1 MAIVVLAVA
10 SILCALLFLYPY
22 LLYPLLLGL
31 APRQPVHPA
40 PVDLRPSLLFCAHNE
55 AESLPAK
62 LDNLRQ
68 LKVGHPGLEVL
79 AYDDGSSDGTFE
91 LLSGASDLLT
101 LVRGPG
107 RTGKAA
113 GMKRLAAMASG
124 DVLVFTD
131 ANVLLAPDAIAKLLP
146 YYGDPSVGGLC
157 GQLRYLDEDGASATA
172 QVGSAYWRLDERLR
186 SLESATGNV
195 MGADG
200 SIFSVRRDLYPTFP
214 DSVLDDLTV
223 SMSVLFQGKR
233 LIKAADVVAF
243 ERSVSDRREE
253 LRRKMRIG
261 ARAYH
266 THLYLRD
273 QLRRM
278 SWLDRFKYFSR
289 KQLRWF
295 GGIFLA
301 LALLFALAALSLA
314 SAPAALLA
322 LLVAAAAAGASRL
335 SSGGALARAWQIVEA
350 IFATLAGVLQGM
362 RGKTATT
369 WAPAK
374 SR

>member
-1 MAIVVLAVA
+1 VAIGILAVA
-10 SILCALLFLYPY
+10 SALCALLFLYPY
-22 LLYPLLLGL
+22 LLYPLVLGL
-31 APRQPVHPA
+31 APRKPVRPA
-40 PVDLRPSLLFCAHNE
+40 PVHLRPSLLFCAYNE
-55 AESLPAK
+55 AGSLAAK
-62 LDNLRQ
+62 LENLRQ
-68 LKVGHPGLEVL
+68 LKAKHSDLEVL

-91 LLSGASDLLT
+91 LLSSAPDLLT

-113 GMKRLAAMASG
+113 GMKRLAAIARG

-131 ANVLLAPDAIAKLLP
+131 ANVVLSPDAIANLLP
-146 YYGDPSVGGLC
+146 YYGDPAVGGVC
-157 GQLRYLDEDGASATA
+157 GSLRYVDDGTSATA
-172 QVGSAYWRLDERLR
+172 EVGSAYWRLDERLR
-186 SLESATGNV
+186 TLESETGNV

-200 SIFSVRRDLYPTFP
+200 SIFSIRRTLYPTFP

-223 SMSVLFQGKR
+223 SMSVIFQGGR

-243 ERSVSDRREE
+243 ERSVSDRGEE

-266 THLYLRD
+266 THLYLRE

-278 SWLDRFKYFSR
+278 SLLDRFKYMSR

-295 GGIFLA
+295 GGLFLG
-301 LALLFALAALSLA
+301 LAVLFALAALALA
-314 SAPAALLA
+314 STPAALLA
-322 LLVAAAAAGASRL
+322 LLIAGAAAGASRL
-335 SSGGALARAWQIVEA
+335 SSGGSLSKAWQVVEA
-350 IFATLAGVLQGM
+350 IFATLAGVVQGM
-362 RGKTATT
+362 RGKTVTT

>member
-1 MAIVVLAVA
+1 VAIGILAVA
-10 SILCALLFLYPY
+10 SALCALLFLYPY
-22 LLYPLLLGL
+22 LLYPLVLGL
-31 APRQPVHPA
+31 APRKPVRPA
-40 PVDLRPSLLFCAHNE
+40 PVHLRPSLLFCAYNE
-55 AESLPAK
+55 AGSLAAK
-62 LDNLRQ
+62 LENLRQ
-68 LKVGHPGLEVL
+68 LKAKHSDLEVL

-91 LLSGASDLLT
+91 LLSSAPDLLT

-113 GMKRLAAMASG
+113 GMKRLAATARG

-131 ANVLLAPDAIAKLLP
+131 ANVVLSPDAIANLLP
-146 YYGDPSVGGLC
+146 YYGDPAVGGVC
-157 GQLRYLDEDGASATA
+157 GSLRYVDDGTSATA
-172 QVGSAYWRLDERLR
+172 EVGSAYWRLDERLR
-186 SLESATGNV
+186 TLESETGNV

-200 SIFSVRRDLYPTFP
+200 SIFSIRRTLYPTFP

-223 SMSVLFQGKR
+223 SMSVIFQGGR

-243 ERSVSDRREE
+243 ERSVSDRGEE

-266 THLYLRD
+266 THLYLRE

-278 SWLDRFKYFSR
+278 SLLDRFKYMSR

-295 GGIFLA
+295 GGLFLG
-301 LALLFALAALSLA
+301 LAVLFALAALALA
-314 SAPAALLA
+314 STPAALLA
-322 LLVAAAAAGASRL
+322 LLIAGAAAGASRL
-335 SSGGALARAWQIVEA
+335 SSGGSLSKAWQVVEA
-350 IFATLAGVLQGM
+350 IFATLAGVVQGM
-362 RGKTATT
+362 RGKTVTT

>member
-1 MAIVVLAVA
+1 MAIGILAVA
-10 SILCALLFLYPY
+10 SALCALLFLYPY
-22 LLYPLLLGL
+22 LLYPLVLGL
-31 APRQPVHPA
+31 APRKPVRPA
-40 PVDLRPSLLFCAHNE
+40 PVHLRPSLLFCAYNE
-55 AESLPAK
+55 AGSLAAK
-62 LDNLRQ
+62 LENLRQ
-68 LKVGHPGLEVL
+68 LKAKHSDLEVL

-91 LLSGASDLLT
+91 LLSSAHDLLT

-124 DVLVFTD
+124 DILVFTD
-131 ANVLLAPDAIAKLLP
+131 ANVLLAPDALTNLLP
-146 YYGDPSVGGLC
+146 YYGDPTIGGLC
-157 GQLRYLDEDGASATA
+157 GSLRYVDDGTSATA
-172 QVGSAYWRLDERLR
+172 EVGSAYWRLDERLR
-186 SLESATGNV
+186 TLESETGNV

-200 SIFSVRRDLYPTFP
+200 SIFSIRRTLYPTFP

-223 SMSVLFQGKR
+223 SMSVIFQGGR

-243 ERSVSDRREE
+243 ERSVSDRGEE

-266 THLYLRD
+266 THLYLRE

-278 SWLDRFKYFSR
+278 SLLDRFKYMSR

-295 GGIFLA
+295 GGLFLG
-301 LALLFALAALSLA
+301 LAVLFALAALALA
-314 SAPAALLA
+314 STPAALLA
-322 LLVAAAAAGASRL
+322 LLIAGAAAGASRL
-335 SSGGALARAWQIVEA
+335 SSGGSLSKAWQVVEA
-350 IFATLAGVLQGM
+350 IFATLAGVVQGM
-362 RGKTATT
+362 RGKTVTT

>member
-1 MAIVVLAVA
+1 VAIGVLALA
-10 SILCALLFLYPY
+10 SVLCALLFLYPY
-22 LLYPLLLGL
+22 LLYPILLGFV
-31 APRQPVHPA
+31 PRKPVHPA
-40 PVDLRPSLLFCAHNE
+40 PVHLRASLLFCAYNE
-55 AESLPAK
+55 AGSLAAK
-62 LDNLRQ
+62 LENLRRIQ
-68 LKVGHPGLEVL
+68 ARHPGLEVL

-91 LLSGASDLLT
+91 LLSSAPDLLT

-113 GMKRLAAMASG
+113 GMKRLAAMANG

-131 ANVLLAPDAIAKLLP
+131 ANVLLAPDAMANLLP
-146 YYGDPSVGGLC
+146 YYGDPAVGGVC
-157 GQLRYLDEDGASATA
+157 GSLRYLDDGTSATA
-172 QVGSAYWRLDERLR
+172 EVGSAYWRLDERLR
-186 SLESATGNV
+186 TLESETGNV

-200 SIFSVRRDLYPTFP
+200 SIFSIRRALYPSFP

-223 SMSVLFQGKR
+223 SMTVIFQGKR

-243 ERSVSDRREE
+243 EKSVSDRGEE

-278 SWLDRFKYFSR
+278 SLLDRFKYVSR

-295 GGIFLA
+295 GGLFLG
-301 LALLFALAALSLA
+301 LAVLFALAALSLA
-314 SAPAALLA
+314 SAPAGGFALLIA
-322 LLVAAAAAGASRL
+322 GVAAGASRL
-335 SSGGALARAWQIVEA
+335 SSGGVLSKAWQIVEA

-362 RGKTATT
+362 RGKTVTT

>member
-1 MAIVVLAVA
+1 VAIGILAVA
-10 SILCALLFLYPY
+10 SALCALLFLYPY
-22 LLYPLLLGL
+22 LLYPLVLGL
-31 APRQPVHPA
+31 APRKPVRPA
-40 PVDLRPSLLFCAHNE
+40 PVHLRPSLLFCAYNE
-55 AESLPAK
+55 AGSLAAK
-62 LDNLRQ
+62 LENLRQ
-68 LKVGHPGLEVL
+68 LKAKHSDLEVL

-91 LLSGASDLLT
+91 LLSSAPDLLT

-113 GMKRLAAMASG
+113 GMKRLAAIAKG

-131 ANVLLAPDAIAKLLP
+131 ANVVLSPDAIANLLP
-146 YYGDPSVGGLC
+146 YYGDPAVGGVC
-157 GQLRYLDEDGASATA
+157 GSLRYVDDGTSATA
-172 QVGSAYWRLDERLR
+172 EVGSAYWRLDERLR
-186 SLESATGNV
+186 TLESETGNV

-200 SIFSVRRDLYPTFP
+200 SIFSIRRTLYPTFP

-223 SMSVLFQGKR
+223 SMSVIFQGGR

-243 ERSVSDRREE
+243 ERSVSDRGEE

-266 THLYLRD
+266 THLYLRE

-278 SWLDRFKYFSR
+278 SLLDRFKYMSR

-295 GGIFLA
+295 GGLFLG
-301 LALLFALAALSLA
+301 LAVLFALAALALA
-314 SAPAALLA
+314 STPAALLA
-322 LLVAAAAAGASRL
+322 LLIAGAAAGASRL
-335 SSGGALARAWQIVEA
+335 SSGGSLSKAWQVVEA
-350 IFATLAGVLQGM
+350 IFATLAGVVQGM
-362 RGKTATT
+362 RGKTVTT

>member
-10 SILCALLFLYPY
+10 SVVCALLFLYPY

-31 APRQPVHPA
+31 APRRPVHPA
-40 PVDLRPSLLFCAHNE
+40 SVDLRPSLLFCAHNE

-62 LDNLRQ
+62 LENLRQ
-68 LKVGHPGLEVL
+68 LKARHPDLEVL

-91 LLSGASDLLT
+91 LLSGASGLLT

-131 ANVLLAPDAIAKLLP
+131 ANVLLAPDAIANLLP

-200 SIFSVRRDLYPTFP
+200 SIFSVRRDLYPAFP

-273 QLRRM
+273 QLRRL

-314 SAPAALLA
+314 SAPAALFA

-335 SSGGALARAWQIVEA
+335 SSGGALAKAWQIVEA

-362 RGKTATT
+362 RGKTVTT

>member
-1 MAIVVLAVA
+1 VAIGILAVA
-10 SILCALLFLYPY
+10 SALCALLFLYPY
-22 LLYPLLLGL
+22 LLYPLVLGL
-31 APRQPVHPA
+31 APRKPVRPA
-40 PVDLRPSLLFCAHNE
+40 PVHLRPSLLFCAYNE
-55 AESLPAK
+55 AGSLAAK
-62 LDNLRQ
+62 LENLRQ
-68 LKVGHPGLEVL
+68 LKAKHSDLEVL

-91 LLSGASDLLT
+91 LLSSAPDLLT

-113 GMKRLAAMASG
+113 GMKRLAAIAKG

-131 ANVLLAPDAIAKLLP
+131 ANVVLSPDAIANLLP
-146 YYGDPSVGGLC
+146 YYGDPAVGGVC
-157 GQLRYLDEDGASATA
+157 GSLRYVDDGTSATA
-172 QVGSAYWRLDERLR
+172 EVGSAYWRLDERLR
-186 SLESATGNV
+186 TLESETGNV

-200 SIFSVRRDLYPTFP
+200 SIFSIRRTLYPAFP

-223 SMSVLFQGKR
+223 SMSVIFQGGR

-243 ERSVSDRREE
+243 ERSVSDRGEE

-266 THLYLRD
+266 THLYLRE

-278 SWLDRFKYFSR
+278 SLLDRFKYMSR

-295 GGIFLA
+295 GGLFLG
-301 LALLFALAALSLA
+301 LAVLFALAALALA
-314 SAPAALLA
+314 STPAALLA
-322 LLVAAAAAGASRL
+322 LLIAGAAAGASRL
-335 SSGGALARAWQIVEA
+335 SSGGSLSKAWQVVEA
-350 IFATLAGVLQGM
+350 IFATLAGVVQGM
-362 RGKTATT
+362 RGKTVTT

>member
-10 SILCALLFLYPY
+10 SVLCALLFLYPY

-31 APRQPVHPA
+31 APRRPVHPA

-68 LKVGHPGLEVL
+68 LKVRHPGLEVL

>member
-1 MAIVVLAVA
+1 MAIGILAVA
-10 SILCALLFLYPY
+10 SALCALLFLYPY
-22 LLYPLLLGL
+22 LLYPLVLGL
-31 APRQPVHPA
+31 APRKPVRPA
-40 PVDLRPSLLFCAHNE
+40 PVHLRPSLLFCAYNE
-55 AESLPAK
+55 AGSLAAK
-62 LDNLRQ
+62 LENLRQ
-68 LKVGHPGLEVL
+68 LKAKHSDLEVL

-91 LLSGASDLLT
+91 LLSSAPDLLT

-113 GMKRLAAMASG
+113 GMKRLAAIAKG

-131 ANVLLAPDAIAKLLP
+131 ANVVLSPDAIANLLP
-146 YYGDPSVGGLC
+146 YYGDPAVGGVC
-157 GQLRYLDEDGASATA
+157 GSLRYVDDGTSATA
-172 QVGSAYWRLDERLR
+172 EVGSAYWRLDERLR
-186 SLESATGNV
+186 TLESETGNV

-200 SIFSVRRDLYPTFP
+200 SIFSIRRTLYPTFP

-223 SMSVLFQGKR
+223 SMSVIFQGGR

-243 ERSVSDRREE
+243 ERSVSDRGEE

-266 THLYLRD
+266 THLYLRE

-278 SWLDRFKYFSR
+278 SLLDRFKYMSR

-295 GGIFLA
+295 GGLFLG
-301 LALLFALAALSLA
+301 LAVLFALAALALA
-314 SAPAALLA
+314 STPAALLA
-322 LLVAAAAAGASRL
+322 LLIAGAAAGASRL
-335 SSGGALARAWQIVEA
+335 SSGGSLSKAWQVVEA
-350 IFATLAGVLQGM
+350 IFATLAGVVQGM
-362 RGKTATT
+362 RGKTVTT

>member
-1 MAIVVLAVA
+1 MAIGILAVA
-10 SILCALLFLYPY
+10 SALCALLFLYPY
-22 LLYPLLLGL
+22 LLYPLVLGL
-31 APRQPVHPA
+31 APRKPVRPA
-40 PVDLRPSLLFCAHNE
+40 PVHLRPSLLFCAYNE
-55 AESLPAK
+55 AGSLAAK
-62 LDNLRQ
+62 LENLRQ
-68 LKVGHPGLEVL
+68 LKAKHSDLEVL

-91 LLSGASDLLT
+91 LLSSAPDLLT

-113 GMKRLAAMASG
+113 GMKRLAATARG

-131 ANVLLAPDAIAKLLP
+131 ANVVLSPDAIANLLP
-146 YYGDPSVGGLC
+146 YYGDPAVGGVC
-157 GQLRYLDEDGASATA
+157 GSLRYVDDGTSATA
-172 QVGSAYWRLDERLR
+172 EVGSAYWRLDERLR
-186 SLESATGNV
+186 TLESETGNV

-200 SIFSVRRDLYPTFP
+200 SIFSIRRTLYPTFP

-223 SMSVLFQGKR
+223 SMSVIFQGGR

-243 ERSVSDRREE
+243 ERSVSDRGEE

-266 THLYLRD
+266 THLYLRE

-278 SWLDRFKYFSR
+278 SLLDRFKYMSR

-295 GGIFLA
+295 GGLFLG
-301 LALLFALAALSLA
+301 LAVLFALAALALA
-314 SAPAALLA
+314 STPAALLA
-322 LLVAAAAAGASRL
+322 LLIAGAAAGASRL
-335 SSGGALARAWQIVEA
+335 SSGGSLSKAWQVVEA
-350 IFATLAGVLQGM
+350 IFATLAGVVQGM
-362 RGKTATT
+362 RGKTVTT